1 MDSPMDSGP
10 ATGLPRCLPQSAV
23 APGILSPPQGWG
35 TSYGVWSVLELP
47 TTQVGGYTPSWKSQ
61 NPESTLTTVSDPPD
75 PFLPHGDL

>member
-47 TTQVGGYTPSWKSQ
+47 TTP
-61 NPESTLTTVSDPPD
+61 LHTVLEIPKPGVHSDHS
-75 PFLPHGDL
+75 L

>member
-47 TTQVGGYTPSWKSQ
+47 TTQADTHRPGKPGVH
-61 NPESTLTTVSDPPD
+61 SDHS
-75 PFLPHGDL
+75 L